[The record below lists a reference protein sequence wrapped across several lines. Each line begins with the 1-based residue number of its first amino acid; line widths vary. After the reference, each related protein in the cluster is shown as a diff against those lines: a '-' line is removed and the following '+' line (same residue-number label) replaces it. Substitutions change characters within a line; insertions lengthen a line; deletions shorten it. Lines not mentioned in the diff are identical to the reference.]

1 MTKMLDRIYER
12 IEEIMGESVARE
24 FKDDETMS
32 VEINLEGFF
41 PEIKSLTVPYSRRGQ
56 GLGRKLLA
64 ATCQALKEAGY
75 NRVGLY
81 AFPYSYG
88 EGNSMEE
95 IKDLMQWYEKQGF
108 EWAGY
113 ETLEDIEARLQ
124 EKYGEHWDGI
134 MSFEDVK
141 DAVWMEK
148 EL

>member
-1 MTKMLDRIYER
+1 MLDIYSR
-12 IEEIMGESVARE
+12 IEELIGEPVSRE
-24 FKDDETMS
+24 FVDDETMA
-32 VEINLEGFF
+32 VEIDPEGFF
-41 PEIKSLTVPYSRRGQ
+41 PEIKSLIVPYSRRGQ

-64 ATCQALKEAGY
+64 ATCQAIKEAGY
-75 NRVGLY
+75 KNVGLY

-88 EGNSMEE
+88 EGNTAEE
-95 IKDLMQWYEKQGF
+95 IKSLMQWYEAQGF

-124 EKYGEHWDGI
+124 EEYGEDWDGI